1 MKRSILKR
9 IFSYLRPYRGSLVLG
24 CISAVLQV
32 AFTLMTPVLIGRAI
46 DCLIGPDLVQFRH
59 LAVLLA
65 AMALCILLATGF
77 QWVMNVCIRRISALA
92 AQDMRQQAFN
102 ALNSV
107 PISTIDQL
115 PHGDLVSRLVNDTD
129 AVSEGLLQGLT
140 QLLPGAATIL
150 GVLVIMFYLNPF
162 IALVVVLVTPLSIL
176 FARFVASRTHA
187 LFRKQ
192 AAAQGQLSAYV
203 NEMVNGQDLVKAF
216 GHEAQCC
223 ETFDRINEELRSAS
237 LWAVFYSA
245 AANPGT
251 RFVNNIVYG
260 AVGVFGGLAALS
272 GALSVGTLS
281 AVLTYANQYTKPF
294 NEVTSV
300 LTQLQTAM
308 ASAQRL
314 FQTIDLKPE
323 PADAPG
329 ALAPERCSGRV
340 ELDRVD
346 FSYRKDVPLIQNLC
360 LKVEPGQRIAI
371 VGPTGCGKTTLINL
385 LMRFYDVDSGCI
397 RVAGADIRQATRA
410 SLRGSYGM
418 VLQDTWLRA
427 GTVRENIAYG
437 KPDATDEEI
446 VAAAKAAHAHSFIQR
461 LPAGYDTVL
470 AENGGNI
477 SQGQKQLLCIA
488 RVMLCLP
495 PMLILDEATSSIDTR
510 TEVRIQ
516 KAFARMMEGRTSF
529 IVAHRLSTIR
539 EADIILVMQDGK
551 IVEQGTHDALLARG
565 GFYARLYNSQ
575 FETVQ

>member
-9 IFSYLRPYRGSLVLG
+9 IFSYLRSYRGSLVLG

-46 DCLIGPDLVQFRH
+46 DCLIGPGLVQFRH

-65 AMALCILLATGF
+65 AMALCILLAAGF

-92 AQDMRQQAFN
+92 AQDMRQQAFD
-102 ALNSV
+102 ALNAV

-216 GHEAQCC
+216 GHETQCC
-223 ETFDRINEELRSAS
+223 KTFDRINEELRSAS

-281 AVLTYANQYTKPF
+281 AFLTYANQYTKPF

-385 LMRFYDVDSGCI
+385 LMRFYEVDSGRI
-397 RVAGADIRQATRA
+397 LVDGVPARQLKRSA
-410 SLRGSYGM
+410 LRGMYGM
-418 VLQDTWLRA
+418 VLQETWLKNA
-427 GTVRENIAYG
+427 TVRENIAYG
-437 KPDATDEEI
+437 KPDATMEQI
-446 VAAAKAAHAHSFIQR
+446 IQAAKAAHAHGFIQR
-461 LPAGYDTVL
+461 LPQGYDTL
-470 AENGGNI
+470 IAPGGGNL
-477 SQGQKQLLCIA
+477 SAGQKQLLCIA
-488 RVMLCLP
+488 RILLCRP
-495 PMLILDEATSSIDTR
+495 QMLILDEATSNIDTR
-510 TEVRIQ
+510 TEMLVQ
-516 KAFARMMEGRTSF
+516 QAFEQLMEGRTSF
-529 IVAHRLSTIR
+529 VVAHRLSTIQT
-539 EADIILVMQDGK
+539 ADQILVMDAGH
-551 IVEQGTHDALLARG
+551 IVEQGTHRELLAKG

-575 FETVQ
+575 FAIQ